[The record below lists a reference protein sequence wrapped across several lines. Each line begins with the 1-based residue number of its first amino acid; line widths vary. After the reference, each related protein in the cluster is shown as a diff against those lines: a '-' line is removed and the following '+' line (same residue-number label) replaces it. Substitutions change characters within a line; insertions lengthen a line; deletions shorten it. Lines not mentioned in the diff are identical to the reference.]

1 MFLLK
6 FFAILISLGSI
17 AQADYNDDQIYDA
30 LIILQDIPEDL
41 ATNFCQDY
49 VRYQDSTTTC
59 TVTGY
64 PTTVTTT
71 LAPTPCDYSTT
82 PYPPVTSSTTANPTT
97 APLWSTVSSTTTIT
111 YTT

>member
-1 MFLLK
+1 
-6 FFAILISLGSI
+6 
-17 AQADYNDDQIYDA
+17 
-30 LIILQDIPEDL
+30 LQDIPEDL

-97 APLWSTVSSTTTIT
+97 APPWSTVSSTTTIT
-111 YTT
+111 YTTCVCPLSMNCYFLTLSQYLHHLRPRHRSHLV